1 MADWYLHI
9 SFVGQA
15 ASTMMLLVFGTGGGS
30 SSLDSD
36 RESKNNRKAEQRSKF
51 KANHG
56 YCIERLK
63 RDERVRRAWY

>member
-1 MADWYLHI
+1 
-9 SFVGQA
+9 
-15 ASTMMLLVFGTGGGS
+15 MMLLVFGTGGGS

-36 RESKNNRKAEQRSKF
+36 RESKNNRKAKQRSKF